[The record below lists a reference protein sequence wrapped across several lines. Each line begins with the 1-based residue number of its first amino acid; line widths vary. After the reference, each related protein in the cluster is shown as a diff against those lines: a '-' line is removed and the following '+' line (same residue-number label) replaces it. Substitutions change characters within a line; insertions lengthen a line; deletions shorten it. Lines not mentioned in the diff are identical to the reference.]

1 MKITVNQVKIPIK
14 IERKFKLFKINGD
27 KNVIMPRKFDWGIL
41 YESSDE
47 HFEDFQIF
55 CLSIA
60 KDLLSKGLETN
71 ETGISR
77 FSGQTISPA
86 ENALVKYNE
95 NSNETTLQDI
105 HNLICMIETKNKK

>member
-27 KNVIMPRKFDWGIL
+27 KNVIMPRKFDWSIL

-71 ETGISR
+71 ETGI
-77 FSGQTISPA
+77 
-86 ENALVKYNE
+86 VKYNE
-95 NSNETTLQDI
+95 NSNENTLQDI